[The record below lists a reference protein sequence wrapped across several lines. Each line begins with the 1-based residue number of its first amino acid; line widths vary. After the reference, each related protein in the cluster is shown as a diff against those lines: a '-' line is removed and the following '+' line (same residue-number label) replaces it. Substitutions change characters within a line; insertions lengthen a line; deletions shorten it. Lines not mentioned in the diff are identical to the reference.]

1 MQVAKVDL
9 RRIACDF
16 LTSRIRMGEANSK
29 PTDDRPWE
37 VSNPTHNLFDS
48 RLWCSYHRAN
58 GFRCTGSQA
67 AKHCK
72 QMEAECCYSNHMKPS
87 VYIETTVLSYLTAW
101 PSRNLV
107 RAGQQQTTRDW
118 WANRSAYELRVSSLV
133 IAECGAGDSEA
144 AAARLAVP
152 DGVPILESSP
162 EAEALAGI

>member
-1 MQVAKVDL
+1 
-9 RRIACDF
+9 
-16 LTSRIRMGEANSK
+16 
-29 PTDDRPWE
+29 
-37 VSNPTHNLFDS
+37 
-48 RLWCSYHRAN
+48 
-58 GFRCTGSQA
+58 
-67 AKHCK
+67 
-72 QMEAECCYSNHMKPS
+72 MKPS
-87 VYIETTVLSYLTAW
+87 VYIETTVPSYLAAW

-144 AAARLAVP
+144 AAARLAVL